1 MRDLIILGLVA
12 FAVIATLRKPIW
24 GTLAWIFIS
33 VSSLHQ
39 MGYATSI
46 LPIALVIGICLL
58 FSILIHRS
66 EYKFSWSNPLIWLAV
81 FTIWMNITY
90 LASYSLE
97 ENYSMWLRVMK
108 INLFLFVISGAIL
121 TRRDIDLVI
130 LTLVLALGFTGAK
143 GGLFTLATGG
153 SYVVWGPG
161 GFIGGN
167 NEFALALVMTIPLIY
182 YLWYISDRRWV
193 KHALLGMMFLCS
205 VSAIGSQSRGAL
217 LAISAIG
224 IMLIA
229 KSKQRLLLILVT
241 IGVIGVVLAIMPD
254 AWYERMGTI
263 RSYEEDRSAMG
274 RINAWTMAFN
284 LASDR
289 IFGSSFENVTFDYFL
304 KYGLDTEN
312 MQGPHSIFFQILGQH
327 GFIGLFLFLG
337 MGVSAWRCASRVVRS
352 SNKNSQNGMQ
362 NITLAEMTK
371 VSLVGYAVGGAFLEL
386 AYFDMPYYLMLAIAK
401 LDKLTGH
408 TQSEQ
413 EGKRGVTP

>member
-1 MRDLIILGLVA
+1 MRDLVILGLVA
-12 FAVIATLRKPIW
+12 FALVATLRKPIW
-24 GTLAWIFIS
+24 GTLAWIFFS

-39 MGYATSI
+39 MGYSTP
-46 LPIALVIGICLL
+46 LPVAMAIGICLL
-58 FSILIHRS
+58 LSILIHRS
-66 EYKFSWSNPLIWLAV
+66 EYKFSWSSPLIWLAV

-90 LASYSLE
+90 LASYALE

-108 INLFLFVISGAIL
+108 INLFMFVVSGAIL

-130 LTLVLALGFTGAK
+130 WTLVLALGVTGTK

-167 NEFALALVMTIPLIY
+167 NEFALALVMTIPLMY
-182 YLWYISDRRWV
+182 YLWYVADRRWV

-205 VSAIGSQSRGAL
+205 VSVIGSQSRGAL
-217 LAISAIG
+217 LAISAMG

-229 KSKQRLLLILVT
+229 KGKQRLLLSLIA
-241 IGVIGVVLAIMPD
+241 IGLTGIVLATMPD
-254 AWYERMGTI
+254 AWHERMGSI

-289 IFGSSFENVTFDYFL
+289 VFGSSFENVTFDYFL

-312 MQGPHSIFFQILGQH
+312 MQGPHSIFFQVLGQH

-337 MGVSAWRCASRVVRS
+337 IGVSAWRCASRVARTS
-352 SNKNSQNGMQ
+352 SKNTQNGMQ
-362 NITLAEMTK
+362 DLMLAEMAK
-371 VSLVGYAVGGAFLEL
+371 ASFVGYAVGGAFLEL
-386 AYFDMPYYLMLAIAK
+386 AYFDMPYYLMIAIVK
-401 LDKLTGH
+401 LEQLKDQA
-408 TQSEQ
+408 QSEQ
-413 EGKRGVTP
+413 EGRQGAMP

>member
-1 MRDLIILGLVA
+1 MRDLVILGLVA
-12 FAVIATLRKPIW
+12 FALVATLRKPIW
-24 GTLAWIFIS
+24 GTLAWIFFS

-39 MGYATSI
+39 MGYSTPMPVAM
-46 LPIALVIGICLL
+46 AIGICLL
-58 FSILIHRS
+58 LSILIHRS
-66 EYKFSWSNPLIWLAV
+66 EYKFSWSSPLIWLAV

-90 LASYSLE
+90 LASYALE

-108 INLFLFVISGAIL
+108 INLFMFVVSGAIL

-130 LTLVLALGFTGAK
+130 WTLVLALGVTGSK
-143 GGLFTLATGG
+143 GGIFTLATGG

-167 NEFALALVMTIPLIY
+167 NEFALALVMAIPLMY
-182 YLWYISDRRWV
+182 YLWYATDRRWV
-193 KHALLGMMFLCS
+193 KHALLGMIFLCS
-205 VSAIGSQSRGAL
+205 VSVIGSQSRGAL
-217 LAISAIG
+217 LAISAMG

-229 KSKQRLLLILVT
+229 KSKQRLLLSLIA
-241 IGVIGVVLAIMPD
+241 IGLIGIVLATMPD
-254 AWYERMGTI
+254 AWHERMGTI

-312 MQGPHSIFFQILGQH
+312 MQGPHSIFFQVLGQH

-337 MGVSAWRCASRVVRS
+337 MGVSAWRCASRVART
-352 SNKNSQNGMQ
+352 SNRNTQNGMQ
-362 NITLAEMTK
+362 NKMLAEMIK
-371 VSLVGYAVGGAFLEL
+371 VSFVGYAVGGAFLEL
-386 AYFDMPYYLMLAIAK
+386 AYFDMPYYLMLAIVK
-401 LDKLTGH
+401 LEQLKGQA
-408 TQSEQ
+408 QSEREARQ
-413 EGKRGVTP
+413 GAMS